1 MEVSRKGVPQI
12 DIYIYTYIYIWKL
25 ILIKRMIWGY
35 RHDWKTKRLT
45 GGIHRIPQLRVGK
58 LQDIHNL
65 HRYGR
70 YSPKGQI

>member
-12 DIYIYTYIYIWKL
+12 DIYIYI